1 MIKKLFRFLIKT
13 TLWFVVLS
21 IVWVLLYRFLPVP
34 ATPLMAI
41 RSFQSETTVYIKHDW
56 VPLEDISKV
65 MQLAVISAE
74 DQNFTTHNGFDY
86 EAIKKAYKDNKVGK
100 SLKGGSTISQQTAK
114 NVFLWPGRSW
124 FRKGLETYFTFLIEN
139 LWGKERILEVYL
151 NSIEMGEGVYG
162 IQAASKY
169 WFNKDAKNLTKH
181 ESAAIAVILPNPRNY
196 KASPRTAYLEKR
208 KQWVLRQMNNLG
220 ELNINKNDQPGD

>member
-13 TLWFVVLS
+13 ALWFVVLS
-21 IVWVLLYRFLPVP
+21 VGWVLLYRFLPVP

-41 RSFQSETTVYIKHDW
+41 RSFQSEKTIYIKHDW
-56 VPLEDISKV
+56 VALEDISDA
-65 MQLAVISAE
+65 MQLAAISAE
-74 DQNFTTHNGFDY
+74 DQNFTIHNGFDY
-86 EAIKKAYKDNKVGK
+86 NAIKKAYKDNKAGK
-100 SLKGGSTISQQTAK
+100 QLKGGSTISQQTAK

-124 FRKGLETYFTFLIEN
+124 FRKGLETYFTFLIEK

-162 IQAASKY
+162 VQAAANY
-169 WFNKDAKNLTKH
+169 WFGKNARDLTRH
-181 ESAAIAVILPNPRNY
+181 EAAAIAVILPNPRKY
-196 KASPRTAYLEKR
+196 KASPRTAYLEQR

-220 ELNINKNDQPGD
+220 ELNLSRNDQSGD